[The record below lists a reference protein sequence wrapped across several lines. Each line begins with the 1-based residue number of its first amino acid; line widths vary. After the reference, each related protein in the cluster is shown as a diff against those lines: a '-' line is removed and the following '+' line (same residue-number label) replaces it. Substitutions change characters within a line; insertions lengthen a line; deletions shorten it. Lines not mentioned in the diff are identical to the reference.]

1 MKESLKKYHGIFPAF
16 YACYDDTGAVS
27 PDRIERFTDYLIRK
41 GINGLYVGGSSGECI
56 YQTLEERKL
65 VLEHVMNVAKG
76 KVPVIAHIAAPATR
90 HSIELAEHAE
100 KYEADAIAAIPPIY
114 FVLPE
119 DAIFRYWTDM
129 AAATNLDFIIYNIPG
144 TTQYNLSMN
153 LFNRMRENKK
163 VIGIKNSSMPVQDIQ
178 KFKAAVGED
187 FVIFNGPDEQFIA
200 GRVMGAS
207 AGIGGTYAAMPELF
221 IAADACVERG
231 DMKCA
236 LKIQN
241 AINDVIYTV
250 LKCHGNL
257 YSVFKEV
264 LKRKGMNI
272 GTARPPLAPVTP
284 DDEPLIH
291 SITEKI
297 EKAIEQFKGVC

>member
-1 MKESLKKYHGIFPAF
+1 MKDALKKYHGVFPAF
-16 YACYDDTGAVS
+16 YACYDDKGDIS
-27 PDRIERFTDYLIRK
+27 PERTEAFTEYLIKK
-41 GINGLYVGGSSGECI
+41 GVNGLYVGGSSGECI
-56 YQTLEERKL
+56 YQTIEERKL

-76 KVPVIAHIAAPATR
+76 KIPIIAHIAAPSTR

-100 KYEADAIAAIPPIY
+100 KVGADAIAAIPPIY

-119 DAIFRYWTDM
+119 DAIFQYWSQM

-163 VIGIKNSSMPVQDIQ
+163 VIGVKNSSMPVQDIQ
-178 KFKAAVGED
+178 KFKAAAGED

-200 GRVMGAS
+200 GRIMGAA

-221 IAADACVERG
+221 VAADACVERG
-231 DMKCA
+231 DMKQA
-236 LKIQN
+236 LEIQN
-241 AINDVIYTV
+241 AVNDII
-250 LKCHGNL
+250 
-257 YSVFKEV
+257 YSVLRCRGSLYGIFKEV

-272 GTARPPLAPVTP
+272 GTARLPLAPAVAE
-284 DDEPLIH
+284 DEQAIV
-291 SITEKI
+291 SIIKKI
-297 EKAIEQFKGVC
+297 DTAVAAYKK

>member
-1 MKESLKKYHGIFPAF
+1 MKDALKKYHGVFPAF
-16 YACYDDTGAVS
+16 YACYDDKGDIS
-27 PDRIERFTDYLIRK
+27 PERTEAFTEYLIKK
-41 GINGLYVGGSSGECI
+41 GVNGLYVGGSSGECI
-56 YQTLEERKL
+56 YQTIEERKL

-76 KVPVIAHIAAPATR
+76 KIPIIAHIAAPSTR

-100 KYEADAIAAIPPIY
+100 KVGADAIAAIPPIY

-119 DAIFRYWTDM
+119 DAIFQYWSQM

-163 VIGIKNSSMPVQDIQ
+163 VIGVKNSSMPVQDIQ
-178 KFKAAVGED
+178 KFKAAAGED

-200 GRVMGAS
+200 GRIMGAA

-221 IAADACVERG
+221 VAADACVERG
-231 DMKCA
+231 DMKQA
-236 LKIQN
+236 LEIQN
-241 AINDVIYTV
+241 AVNDIIYSV
-250 LKCHGNL
+250 LRCHGSL
-257 YSVFKEV
+257 YGIFKEV

-272 GTARPPLAPVTP
+272 GTARLPLAPATAE
-284 DDEPLIH
+284 DEQAIV
-291 SITEKI
+291 SIIKKI
-297 EKAIEQFKGVC
+297 DTAVAAYKK

>member
-1 MKESLKKYHGIFPAF
+1 MKDALKKYHGVFPAF
-16 YACYDDTGAVS
+16 YACYDDKGDIS
-27 PDRIERFTDYLIRK
+27 PERTEAFTEYLIKK
-41 GINGLYVGGSSGECI
+41 GVNGLYVGGSSGECI
-56 YQTLEERKL
+56 YQTIEERKL

-76 KVPVIAHIAAPATR
+76 KIPIIAHIAAPSTR

-100 KYEADAIAAIPPIY
+100 KVGADAIAAIPPIY

-119 DAIFRYWTDM
+119 DAIFQYWSQM

-163 VIGIKNSSMPVQDIQ
+163 VIGVKNSSMPVQDIQ
-178 KFKAAVGED
+178 KFKAAAGED

-200 GRVMGAS
+200 GRIMGAA

-221 IAADACVERG
+221 VAADACVERG
-231 DMKCA
+231 DMKQA
-236 LKIQN
+236 LEIQN
-241 AINDVIYTV
+241 AVNDII
-250 LKCHGNL
+250 
-257 YSVFKEV
+257 YSVLRCRGSLYGIFKEV

-272 GTARPPLAPVTP
+272 GTARLPLAPAAAE
-284 DDEPLIH
+284 DEQAIV
-291 SITEKI
+291 SIIKKI
-297 EKAIEQFKGVC
+297 DTAVAAYKK

>member
-1 MKESLKKYHGIFPAF
+1 MKDALKKYHGVFPAF
-16 YACYDDTGAVS
+16 YACYDDKGDIS
-27 PDRIERFTDYLIRK
+27 PERTEAFTEYLIKK
-41 GINGLYVGGSSGECI
+41 GVNGLYIGGSSGECI
-56 YQTLEERKL
+56 YQTIEERKL

-76 KVPVIAHIAAPATR
+76 KIPIIAHIAAPSTR

-100 KYEADAIAAIPPIY
+100 KVGADAIAAIPPIY

-119 DAIFRYWTDM
+119 DAIFQYWSQM

-163 VIGIKNSSMPVQDIQ
+163 VIGVKNSSMPVQDIQ
-178 KFKAAVGED
+178 KFKAAAGED

-200 GRVMGAS
+200 GRIMGAA

-221 IAADACVERG
+221 VAADACVERG
-231 DMKCA
+231 DMKQA
-236 LKIQN
+236 FEIQN
-241 AINDVIYTV
+241 AVNDII
-250 LKCHGNL
+250 
-257 YSVFKEV
+257 YSVLRCRGSLYGIFKEV

-272 GTARPPLAPVTP
+272 GTARLPLAPATAE
-284 DDEPLIH
+284 DEQAIV
-291 SITEKI
+291 SIIKKI
-297 EKAIEQFKGVC
+297 DTAVAAYKK

>member
-1 MKESLKKYHGIFPAF
+1 MKDALKKYHGVFPAF
-16 YACYDDTGAVS
+16 YACYDDKGDIS
-27 PDRIERFTDYLIRK
+27 PERTEAFTEYLIKK
-41 GINGLYVGGSSGECI
+41 GVNGLYVGGSSGECI
-56 YQTLEERKL
+56 YQTIEERKL

-76 KVPVIAHIAAPATR
+76 KIPIIAHIAAPSTR

-100 KYEADAIAAIPPIY
+100 KVGADAIAAIPPIY

-119 DAIFRYWTDM
+119 DAVFEYWSQM

-163 VIGIKNSSMPVQDIQ
+163 VIGVKNSSMPVQDIQ
-178 KFKAAVGED
+178 KFKAAAGED

-200 GRVMGAS
+200 GRIMGAA

-221 IAADACVERG
+221 VAADACVERG
-231 DMKCA
+231 DMKQA
-236 LKIQN
+236 LEIQN
-241 AINDVIYTV
+241 AVNDII
-250 LKCHGNL
+250 
-257 YSVFKEV
+257 YSVLRCRGSLYGIFKEV

-272 GTARPPLAPVTP
+272 GTARLPLAPAAAE
-284 DDEPLIH
+284 DEQAIV
-291 SITEKI
+291 SIIKKI
-297 EKAIEQFKGVC
+297 DTAVAAYKK

>member
-16 YACYDDTGAVS
+16 YACYDDNGDIS
-27 PDRIERFTDYLIRK
+27 PDRVERFTDYLIRK
-41 GINGLYVGGSSGECI
+41 GVNGLYVGGSSGECI
-56 YQTLEERKL
+56 YQTIEERKL

-76 KVPVIAHIAAPATR
+76 KIPIIAHIAAPSTR

-100 KYEADAIAAIPPIY
+100 KVGADAIAAIPPIY

-119 DAIFRYWTDM
+119 DAIFQYWSQM

-163 VIGIKNSSMPVQDIQ
+163 VIGVKNSSMPVQDIQ
-178 KFKAAVGED
+178 KFKAAAGED

-200 GRVMGAS
+200 GRIMGAA

-221 IAADACVERG
+221 VAADACVERG
-231 DMKCA
+231 DMKQA
-236 LKIQN
+236 LEIQN
-241 AINDVIYTV
+241 AVNDII
-250 LKCHGNL
+250 
-257 YSVFKEV
+257 YSVLRCRGSLYGIFKEV

-272 GTARPPLAPVTP
+272 GTARLPLAPAAAE
-284 DDEPLIH
+284 DEQAIV
-291 SITEKI
+291 SIIKKI
-297 EKAIEQFKGVC
+297 DTAVAAYKK

>member
-1 MKESLKKYHGIFPAF
+1 MKDALKKYHGVFPAF
-16 YACYDDTGAVS
+16 YACYDDKGDIS
-27 PDRIERFTDYLIRK
+27 PERTEAFTEYLIKK
-41 GINGLYVGGSSGECI
+41 GVNGLYVGGSSGECI
-56 YQTLEERKL
+56 YQTIEERKL

-76 KVPVIAHIAAPATR
+76 KIPIIAHIAAPSTR

-100 KYEADAIAAIPPIY
+100 KVGADAIAAIPPIY

-119 DAIFRYWTDM
+119 DAIFQYWSQM

-163 VIGIKNSSMPVQDIQ
+163 VIGVKNSSMPVQDIQ
-178 KFKAAVGED
+178 KFKAAAGED

-200 GRVMGAS
+200 GRIMGAA

-221 IAADACVERG
+221 VAADACVERG
-231 DMKCA
+231 DMKQA
-236 LKIQN
+236 LEIQN
-241 AINDVIYTV
+241 AVNDIIYNV
-250 LKCHGNL
+250 LRCRGSL
-257 YSVFKEV
+257 YGIFKEV

-272 GTARPPLAPVTP
+272 GTARLPLAPAAAE
-284 DDEPLIH
+284 DEQAIV
-291 SITEKI
+291 SIIKKI
-297 EKAIEQFKGVC
+297 DTAVAAYKK

>member
-1 MKESLKKYHGIFPAF
+1 MKDALKKYHGVFPAF
-16 YACYDDTGAVS
+16 YACYDDKGDIS
-27 PDRIERFTDYLIRK
+27 PERTEAFTEYLIKK
-41 GINGLYVGGSSGECI
+41 GVNGLYVGGSSGECI
-56 YQTLEERKL
+56 YQTIEERKL

-76 KVPVIAHIAAPATR
+76 KIPIIAHIAAPSTR

-100 KYEADAIAAIPPIY
+100 KVGADAIAAIPPIY

-119 DAIFRYWTDM
+119 DAIFQYWSQM

-163 VIGIKNSSMPVQDIQ
+163 VIGVKNSSMPVQDIQ
-178 KFKAAVGED
+178 KFKAAAGED

-200 GRVMGAS
+200 GRIMGAA

-221 IAADACVERG
+221 VAADACVERG
-231 DMKCA
+231 DMKQA
-236 LKIQN
+236 LEIQN
-241 AINDVIYTV
+241 AVNDII
-250 LKCHGNL
+250 
-257 YSVFKEV
+257 YSVLRCRGSLYGIFKEV

-272 GTARPPLAPVTP
+272 GTARLPLASAAAE
-284 DDEPLIH
+284 DEQAIV
-291 SITEKI
+291 SIIKKI
-297 EKAIEQFKGVC
+297 DTAVAAYKK

>member
-1 MKESLKKYHGIFPAF
+1 MKDALKKYHGVFPAF
-16 YACYDDTGAVS
+16 YACYDDKGDIS
-27 PDRIERFTDYLIRK
+27 PERTEAFTEYLIKK
-41 GINGLYVGGSSGECI
+41 GVNGLYVGGSSGECI
-56 YQTLEERKL
+56 YQTIEERKL

-76 KVPVIAHIAAPATR
+76 KIPIIAHIAAPSTR

-100 KYEADAIAAIPPIY
+100 KVGADAIAAIPPVY

-119 DAIFRYWTDM
+119 DAIFQYWSQM

-163 VIGIKNSSMPVQDIQ
+163 VIGVKNSSMPVQDIQ
-178 KFKAAVGED
+178 KFKAAAGED

-200 GRVMGAS
+200 GRIMGAA

-221 IAADACVERG
+221 VAADACVERG
-231 DMKCA
+231 DMKQA
-236 LKIQN
+236 LEIQN
-241 AINDVIYTV
+241 AVNDII
-250 LKCHGNL
+250 
-257 YSVFKEV
+257 YSVLRCRGSLYGIFKEV

-272 GTARPPLAPVTP
+272 GTARLPLAPAAAE
-284 DDEPLIH
+284 DEQAIV
-291 SITEKI
+291 SIIKKI
-297 EKAIEQFKGVC
+297 DTAVAAYKK

>member
-1 MKESLKKYHGIFPAF
+1 MKDALKKYHGVFPAF
-16 YACYDDTGAVS
+16 YACYDDKGDIS
-27 PDRIERFTDYLIRK
+27 PERTEAFTEYLIKK
-41 GINGLYVGGSSGECI
+41 GVNGLYVGGSSGECI
-56 YQTLEERKL
+56 YQTIEERKL

-76 KVPVIAHIAAPATR
+76 KIPIIAHIAAPSTR

-100 KYEADAIAAIPPIY
+100 KVGADAIAAIPPIY

-119 DAIFRYWTDM
+119 DAIFQYWSQM

-163 VIGIKNSSMPVQDIQ
+163 VIGVKNSSMPVQDIQ
-178 KFKAAVGED
+178 KFKAAAGED

-200 GRVMGAS
+200 GRIMGAA

-221 IAADACVERG
+221 VAADACVERG
-231 DMKCA
+231 DMKQA
-236 LKIQN
+236 LEIQN
-241 AINDVIYTV
+241 AVNDII
-250 LKCHGNL
+250 
-257 YSVFKEV
+257 YSVLRCRGSLYGIFKEV

-272 GTARPPLAPVTP
+272 GTARLPLAPATAE
-284 DDEPLIH
+284 DEQAIV
-291 SITEKI
+291 SIIKKI
-297 EKAIEQFKGVC
+297 DTAVAAYKK

>member
-1 MKESLKKYHGIFPAF
+1 MKDALKKYHGVFPAF
-16 YACYDDTGAVS
+16 YACYDDKGDIS
-27 PDRIERFTDYLIRK
+27 PERTEAFTEYLIKK
-41 GINGLYVGGSSGECI
+41 GVNGLYVGGSSGECI
-56 YQTLEERKL
+56 YQTIEERKL

-76 KVPVIAHIAAPATR
+76 KIPIIAHIAAPSTR

-100 KYEADAIAAIPPIY
+100 KVGADAIAAIPPIY

-119 DAIFRYWTDM
+119 DAIFQYWSQM

-163 VIGIKNSSMPVQDIQ
+163 VIGVKNSSMPVQDIQ
-178 KFKAAVGED
+178 KFKAAAGED

-200 GRVMGAS
+200 GRIMGAA

-221 IAADACVERG
+221 VAADACVERG
-231 DMKCA
+231 DMKQA
-236 LKIQN
+236 LEIQN
-241 AINDVIYTV
+241 AVNDII
-250 LKCHGNL
+250 
-257 YSVFKEV
+257 YSVLRCRGSLYGIFKEV

-272 GTARPPLAPVTP
+272 GTARLPLAPATAE
-284 DDEPLIH
+284 DEQAIV
-291 SITEKI
+291 SIIKKI
-297 EKAIEQFKGVC
+297 DTSVAAYKK